1 MPAETPMMQAMF
13 ARQSAADADADAD
26 ADGATI
32 AKMAVSIWRDVGI
45 ALSPIIGQG
54 GVDALFKR
62 SLHLTRIAH
71 PCLATVLE
79 NVAQPDAVAALQ
91 AVLAQQISATAV
103 AANLA
108 LLQNF
113 QDLLTSLI
121 GLSLTERLLRPVWD
135 KSSSSQA
142 EQDIAS

>member
-1 MPAETPMMQAMF
+1 MPAESRMMQRMF
-13 ARQSAADADADAD
+13 SRQSEAGADASS
-26 ADGATI
+26 I
-32 AKMAVSIWRDVGI
+32 AKMAVLIWRDAGI
-45 ALSPIIGQG
+45 ALSPIIGQT
-54 GVDALFKR
+54 GVAALFKR
-62 SLHLTRIAH
+62 SIHLTRSAH

-79 NVAQPDAVAALQ
+79 DTTQPDELAALQ

-103 AANLA
+103 AANIA

-135 KSSSSQA
+135 KPSRGQA
-142 EQDIAS
+142 ERDTTS